1 VQYGQCLAF
10 PVAFADPFFAEA
22 ECGHGCLHMSERQV
36 PGAGQLD
43 PVVTD
48 AVQQPR
54 LGAYR
59 VSQSVITALTAL

>member
-1 VQYGQCLAF
+1 VHYGQCLAF

-22 ECGHGCLHMSERQV
+22 EGGHGCLHMSERQV

-48 AVQQPR
+48 AVQQP
-54 LGAYR
+54 
-59 VSQSVITALTAL
+59 